1 MTPIVK
7 NCSIIIWGTA
17 TRDASL
23 RQTGTGKSVS
33 GFGMK
38 YNRRHN
44 ENGQMVSEYMEV
56 SMWGEN
62 AKFVGDPD
70 LGIAKG
76 DSVLV
81 CGVLV
86 EDNFRKDG
94 EDPDVEKWKIDADIV
109 IDMTSIFQVA
119 QMVVGG
125 DVQTT
130 ATPAEIP
137 TTASVFSE
145 LDDEKTPFEKEL
157 EESDTDLPY

>member
-7 NCSIIIWGTA
+7 NRSIIIWGTA

-23 RQTGTGKSVS
+23 RQTGSGKSVS

-38 YNRRHN
+38 YNRGHN

-56 SMWGEN
+56 SVWGDN
-62 AKFVGDPD
+62 AKFVGDAD

-76 DSVLV
+76 DTVLV
-81 CGVLV
+81 CGLLV
-86 EDNFRKDG
+86 EDTFRRDG
-94 EDPDVEKWKIDADIV
+94 EDPDAEKWKIDADIV

-119 QMVVGG
+119 QMVVDG
-125 DVQTT
+125 DFHAT
-130 ATPAEIP
+130 APSSPVP
-137 TTASVFSE
+137 TAASAFSE
-145 LDDEKTPFEKEL
+145 LDDEKTPFEREL